1 MFYGRSIRGSAAW
14 YTCGSTFIPGRDS
27 NIVSEGSSNDLP
39 SVSCGDFDQAESGSI
54 ILSDSDHSQE
64 CTEDGEVDERTG
76 ESENQIQTEE
86 TTSPYNRDVISTT
99 DISSPAMPDDLSS
112 IGETV
117 THAQHIGKGMH
128 PAVSSGDFD
137 RVVHL
142 KAERELTDSEKFY
155 LLNHHFIPGINYQ
168 FPAHTFGKQ
177 SRWFQMNWLTK
188 YNGLVYSQVADGGYC
203 KYCVLLHNVKHQ
215 LRHLVH

>member
-128 PAVSSGDFD
+128 PSVSSGDFD
-137 RVVHL
+137 
-142 KAERELTDSEKFY
+142 
-155 LLNHHFIPGINYQ
+155 
-168 FPAHTFGKQ
+168 
-177 SRWFQMNWLTK
+177 
-188 YNGLVYSQVADGGYC
+188 
-203 KYCVLLHNVKHQ
+203 
-215 LRHLVH
+215 